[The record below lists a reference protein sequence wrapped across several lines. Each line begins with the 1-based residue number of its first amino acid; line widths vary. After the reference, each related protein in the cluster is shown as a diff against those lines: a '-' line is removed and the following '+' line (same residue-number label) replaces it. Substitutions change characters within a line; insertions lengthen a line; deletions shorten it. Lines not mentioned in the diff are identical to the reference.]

1 MYINAVAN
9 GVMLQFYLR
18 SDFYKTVFKIKH
30 KLHRASGSAPPPQ
43 IKKMNVDLRTI
54 IISFMQTKSPF
65 RDFVPIS
72 SVWAILKNDTEMNY
86 PDTILCFEL

>member
-43 IKKMNVDLRTI
+43 IKKKWMWTCAL
-54 IISFMQTKSPF
+54 
-65 RDFVPIS
+65 
-72 SVWAILKNDTEMNY
+72 
-86 PDTILCFEL
+86 